1 MGLTVKNKNS
11 FEISDEI
18 ANFFSISLE
27 DNNEKKNDN
36 EFEDLKNDI
45 YNLDIDNE
53 EKAYIINRINL
64 LSTNILTSEKNSI
77 KKQIADFKKKY
88 NI

>member
-11 FEISDEI
+11 YEISDDI

-27 DNNEKKNDN
+27 DDNEKNNDN
-36 EFEDLKNDI
+36 EYETLKNNI

-64 LSTNILTSEKNSI
+64 LSTNILDSEKNNI
-77 KKQIADFKKKY
+77 KKEITNFKRKY